1 MRRGVVSAGHET
13 KQDALNHL
21 VFKRVLFEAL
31 DMYLPL
37 IYVTA
42 SLGGGQR
49 DRMIKSFMLST
60 YLSDELRYLPA

>member
-1 MRRGVVSAGHET
+1 M
-13 KQDALNHL
+13 
-21 VFKRVLFEAL
+21 FKRVLFEAL

-60 YLSDELRYLPA
+60 YLSDELRYLNLPA

>member
-1 MRRGVVSAGHET
+1 M
-13 KQDALNHL
+13 
-21 VFKRVLFEAL
+21 FKRVLFEAL